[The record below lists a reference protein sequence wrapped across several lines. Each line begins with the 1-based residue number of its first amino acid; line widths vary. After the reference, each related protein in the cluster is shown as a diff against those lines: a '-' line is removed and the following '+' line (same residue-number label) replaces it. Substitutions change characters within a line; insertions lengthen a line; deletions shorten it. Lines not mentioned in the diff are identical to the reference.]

1 MESALCGKSLMM
13 VSLMAGHFIDFVP
26 SHRGPMAF
34 RMDRVCVRLMK
45 IGPVVRRD
53 HVLVARG
60 VKSKVVSCV
69 SARANC
75 IIKQAANESESHS
88 SGRRPF
94 IITVIPIVSRVVLL
108 RTQRAAATNHAKSGL
123 KSVNS

>member
-1 MESALCGKSLMM
+1 MM
-13 VSLMAGHFIDFVP
+13 VSLMAGHFIDFSAEIVP
-26 SHRGPMAF
+26 SWSFHGP
-34 RMDRVCVRLMK
+34 RVCIASDENWASGASVC
-45 IGPVVRRD
+45 VCRD

-60 VKSKVVSCV
+60 VKSKVYSELRVG
-69 SARANC
+69 ARANC

-94 IITVIPIVSRVVLL
+94 IITVIPIVERRDTILF
-108 RTQRAAATNHAKSGL
+108 AAHCATTNHAKSGL

>member
-1 MESALCGKSLMM
+1 MYNNNNGVGAVEKSLMR
-13 VSLMAGHFIDFVP
+13 SLMAGHFIDFRP
-26 SHRGPMAF
+26 QLFHLGL
-34 RMDRVCVRLMK
+34 RLK

-94 IITVIPIVSRVVLL
+94 IITVIPIVGAETRRLFAV
-108 RTQRAAATNHAKSGL
+108 RTVRRRITRKVA
-123 KSVNS
+123 